1 MCRLGGR
8 RGHRRRTTWVTVDA
22 VHRALEEVLRVL
34 KKLLLAAV
42 AAGALAAVRKR
53 SSGRAENDLWHE
65 ATRGPGAVSTPTA
78 P

>member
-8 RGHRRRTTWVTVDA
+8 PGLRGRTTWVTVVA

-34 KKLLLAAV
+34 KKLVVAAV
-42 AAGALAAVRKR
+42 AAGALAALRKR
-53 SSGRAENDLWHE
+53 SSGKAENDHWHE

>member
-1 MCRLGGR
+1 
-8 RGHRRRTTWVTVDA
+8 VVA

-34 KKLLLAAV
+34 KKLVVAAV
-42 AAGALAAVRKR
+42 AAGALAALRKR
-53 SSGRAENDLWHE
+53 SSGKAENDLWHE

>member
-1 MCRLGGR
+1 M
-8 RGHRRRTTWVTVDA
+8 
-22 VHRALEEVLRVL
+22 L
-34 KKLLLAAV
+34 KKLLVAAV
-42 AAGALAAVRKR
+42 AAAALAAVRKL